1 MHNAGGLGLRL
12 AQVCGRGMTG
22 VWRFFVTAR
31 NGKTARPMQ
40 RTRCGTGFS
49 RAGLRR
55 HTARVRG
62 AHTGLFPAEAGPTK
76 SARANRRTGF
86 SREGVRRHTARVRG
100 AHTGLFPAEAAP
112 TTKAARLVPLSNSSS
127 PAVSGARRLA
137 ARRAFHRAGSP
148 PAARYCRW
156 CHTAAKPRQGRSQS
170 TPALGTHE

>member
-22 VWRFFVTAR
+22 VWRFFVKAC
-31 NGKTARPMQ
+31 NGRTARPMQ
-40 RTRCGTGFS
+40 RRHRGTGFS
-49 RAGLRR
+49 RGGVRR

-86 SREGVRRHTARVRG
+86 SREGVRRHTAKLRS
-100 AHTGLFPAEAAP
+100 AHTGLFPAEAGP
-112 TTKAARLVPLSNSSS
+112 IKKAALLVPLCNSSS

-137 ARRAFHRAGSP
+137 ARRAFHRAGSL
-148 PAARYCRW
+148 PAARYCR
-156 CHTAAKPRQGRSQS
+156 
-170 TPALGTHE
+170 

>member
-1 MHNAGGLGLRL
+1 MRNAGGLGLRL

-22 VWRFFVTAR
+22 VWRFFVKAC
-31 NGKTARPMQ
+31 NGRTARPMQ
-40 RTRCGTGFS
+40 RRHRGTGFS
-49 RAGLRR
+49 RG
-55 HTARVRG
+55 
-62 AHTGLFPAEAGPTK
+62 
-76 SARANRRTGF
+76 
-86 SREGVRRHTARVRG
+86 GVRRHTAKLRS

-127 PAVSGARRLA
+127 PAISGARRLA